1 MKKGLHPLVMIGLVA
16 AVTLAGRALPT
27 WTLSLATIAAS
38 NALIALGI
46 VVLARTGNVSFGQGL
61 FFAAGGYGVALIANA
76 WGLTDAVAQVIVGAA
91 CGGLLGLVIG
101 PLIARYSGIFF
112 GMLTLA
118 LSMVFYGAL
127 VKSTALGGSDGFN
140 VGRPSLFG
148 MSFTDPREADFM
160 LYAVSVIVTGF
171 AGIAAT
177 ILFRSEFG
185 LASLAVRE
193 NNLRV
198 EYLGLSANR
207 IISINFLIAAI
218 FAGASGA
225 FALMA
230 QRHIDPQFAYWT
242 TSGEFVFVAVLAG
255 NQSVAAVFVAS
266 MALELVRSFSNLV
279 FAQYLA
285 ARARRLPPGRH
296 SVSAAWHRF
305 ALDQGPAQAAHLGNG
320 FPRRRTRSRTV
331 NPVLSV
337 RRLEKR
343 FGAVVAADALT
354 LDIPAGQKISLIG
367 ANGAGKTTFVNMVT
381 GYLKP
386 DSGTI
391 LLDGIDIGKR
401 SPRSAARLGISRS
414 FQIPQLFV
422 ELTAAENLTVA
433 ISGIGTR
440 MSLRAP
446 AEAQG
451 RRDKAVELL
460 ERFGLADLADR
471 PISEL
476 AGGVRKLIDIAMALV
491 RRPRLLLLDEPTS
504 GVSAEEKFT
513 TMDRVIHAVAPDAAT
528 IVFVEHDMEIVSRY
542 ADRVV
547 AFYQGRILAD
557 GVPAE
562 VLNNQEVRR
571 YVTGGVR

>member
-1 MKKGLHPLVMIGLVA
+1 
-16 AVTLAGRALPT
+16 
-27 WTLSLATIAAS
+27 
-38 NALIALGI
+38 
-46 VVLARTGNVSFGQGL
+46 
-61 FFAAGGYGVALIANA
+61 
-76 WGLTDAVAQVIVGAA
+76 
-91 CGGLLGLVIG
+91 
-101 PLIARYSGIFF
+101 
-112 GMLTLA
+112 
-118 LSMVFYGAL
+118 
-127 VKSTALGGSDGFN
+127 
-140 VGRPSLFG
+140 
-148 MSFTDPREADFM
+148 
-160 LYAVSVIVTGF
+160 
-171 AGIAAT
+171 
-177 ILFRSEFG
+177 
-185 LASLAVRE
+185 
-193 NNLRV
+193 
-198 EYLGLSANR
+198 
-207 IISINFLIAAI
+207 
-218 FAGASGA
+218 
-225 FALMA
+225 
-230 QRHIDPQFAYWT
+230 
-242 TSGEFVFVAVLAG
+242 
-255 NQSVAAVFVAS
+255 
-266 MALELVRSFSNLV
+266 
-279 FAQYLA
+279 
-285 ARARRLPPGRH
+285 
-296 SVSAAWHRF
+296 
-305 ALDQGPAQAAHLGNG
+305 
-320 FPRRRTRSRTV
+320 V

-354 LDIPAGQKISLIG
+354 LDIPPGQKISLIG

-386 DSGTI
+386 DNGTI
-391 LLDGIDIGKR
+391 LLDGIDIGR
-401 SPRSAARLGISRS
+401 SSPRSVARLGISRS

-451 RRDKAVELL
+451 RRDNAVELL

-491 RRPRLLLLDEPTS
+491 RRPKLLLLDEPTS

-528 IVFVEHDMEIVSRY
+528 VVFVEHDMEIVSRY

-571 YVTGGVR
+571 YVTGGAR